1 MNCKV
6 NDNCSEMKPT
16 LCIFQLDLNLSK
28 NIGLSENSIQLN
40 LSKSKSIK
48 ILVFNRTNK
57 DVWLEKELQNEI
69 QKLFR
74 QSFQLKLRSFKSI
87 KKPLKS
93 IKRNILITKIAKT
106 ITNFYQVQT
115 YPIYQIIREKL
126 LVEECEVFSKDEN
139 DIGFIENLK
148 LKLNFKDDTVFLF
161 TTTPKNS

>member
-69 QKLFR
+69 
-74 QSFQLKLRSFKSI
+74 
-87 KKPLKS
+87 
-93 IKRNILITKIAKT
+93 
-106 ITNFYQVQT
+106 
-115 YPIYQIIREKL
+115 
-126 LVEECEVFSKDEN
+126 
-139 DIGFIENLK
+139 
-148 LKLNFKDDTVFLF
+148 
-161 TTTPKNS
+161 